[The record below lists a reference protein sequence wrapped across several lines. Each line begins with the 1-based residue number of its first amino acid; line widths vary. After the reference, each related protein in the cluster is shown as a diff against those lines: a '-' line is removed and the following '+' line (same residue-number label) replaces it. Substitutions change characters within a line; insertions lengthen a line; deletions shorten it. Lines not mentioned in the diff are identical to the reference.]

1 MQLRSGDVL
10 IRQLRDDDAEAL
22 FAAVGTALPGLEPWL
37 PWSKPQYDLADAAAW
52 IALCRAWWRAGTAYS
67 FGVFSAESGELLG
80 GVGLM
85 HLDQSNRSAQLVF
98 WMSSD
103 ARGQGVAVTAA
114 RLAAAFGFKEL
125 GLVRL
130 ALLLPP
136 EDRASLRVA
145 VKVGAVCEGIGR
157 NALIVHGR
165 PREAMVHSLIPGDLE
180 RADDAP

>member
-10 IRQLRDDDAEAL
+10 IRQLRDTDSTAL
-22 FAAVGTALPGLEPWL
+22 FEAVNSVLPGLEPWL

-67 FGVFSAESGELLG
+67 FGVFAADSGTLLG

-85 HLDQSNRSAQLVF
+85 HLDPSNRSAQLVF
-98 WMSSD
+98 WMSGD

-114 RLAAAFGFKEL
+114 RLAAGFGFKEL

-130 ALLLPP
+130 AILLPP

-145 VKVGAVCEGIGR
+145 VKIGAVCEGIGR
-157 NALIVHGR
+157 NAMLVNGR

-180 RADDAP
+180 RAESED